1 MSRILIGSSNV
12 YRNYKASNYTHKE
25 YTMVRC
31 MDLENLDAQL
41 TNLEPNETEVV
52 ISVLENVL
60 DKAGK
65 GTPEERENQIDIA
78 IKSYLG
84 IVEDAAQRNPGTSFV
99 LIDPIM
105 RPKLDWYDDMLDTM
119 KKTHK
124 EVFNS
129 MKLLNTSRIDVISIA
144 SQEFEQDGV
153 HLTKAAGRIFVDGI
167 MKGAENIFKAGFI
180 DITED
185 DPTTDSTSN
194 RKLEKRIDRM
204 EADIGERRWNDNLLF
219 ARTREELDMAA
230 NKLKE
235 DRVVMTGLTSSTP
248 PPVDRVQ
255 KNLWLRKLVTET
267 MKKIKPD
274 FNGTI
279 SFINQGKNNGKEIPM
294 VEVKLNSV
302 EAATGLRKA
311 FAEKRKEGDGRSLGR
326 LYVAN
331 SVSLSTRVRIDV
343 MKAIAK
349 KLTVNKDTAHV
360 ASYSSRPILHVKT
373 MRAGS
378 SEVTSRAFTFVDAV
392 IRYGSVLAQED
403 LEEAYKKA
411 GTAFKGQ
418 LEQHFVVLRE
428 GYNPPPSYGGRSG
441 AGGGGGAGATAEPR
455 KRPRTEDPGP
465 GGSSQADKRPKS
477 NK

>member
-65 GTPEERENQIDIA
+65 GTP
-78 IKSYLG
+78 
-84 IVEDAAQRNPGTSFV
+84 
-99 LIDPIM
+99 
-105 RPKLDWYDDMLDTM
+105 
-119 KKTHK
+119 
-124 EVFNS
+124 
-129 MKLLNTSRIDVISIA
+129 
-144 SQEFEQDGV
+144 
-153 HLTKAAGRIFVDGI
+153 
-167 MKGAENIFKAGFI
+167 
-180 DITED
+180 
-185 DPTTDSTSN
+185 
-194 RKLEKRIDRM
+194 
-204 EADIGERRWNDNLLF
+204 
-219 ARTREELDMAA
+219 
-230 NKLKE
+230 
-235 DRVVMTGLTSSTP
+235 
-248 PPVDRVQ
+248 
-255 KNLWLRKLVTET
+255 
-267 MKKIKPD
+267 
-274 FNGTI
+274 
-279 SFINQGKNNGKEIPM
+279 
-294 VEVKLNSV
+294 
-302 EAATGLRKA
+302 
-311 FAEKRKEGDGRSLGR
+311 
-326 LYVAN
+326 
-331 SVSLSTRVRIDV
+331 
-343 MKAIAK
+343 
-349 KLTVNKDTAHV
+349 AHV

-411 GTAFKGQ
+411 GSAFKGQ

-455 KRPRTEDPGP
+455 KRPRTEDPGL

>member
-1 MSRILIGSSNV
+1 
-12 YRNYKASNYTHKE
+12 
-25 YTMVRC
+25 
-31 MDLENLDAQL
+31 
-41 TNLEPNETEVV
+41 
-52 ISVLENVL
+52 
-60 DKAGK
+60 
-65 GTPEERENQIDIA
+65 
-78 IKSYLG
+78 
-84 IVEDAAQRNPGTSFV
+84 
-99 LIDPIM
+99 
-105 RPKLDWYDDMLDTM
+105 
-119 KKTHK
+119 
-124 EVFNS
+124 
-129 MKLLNTSRIDVISIA
+129 
-144 SQEFEQDGV
+144 
-153 HLTKAAGRIFVDGI
+153 
-167 MKGAENIFKAGFI
+167 
-180 DITED
+180 
-185 DPTTDSTSN
+185 
-194 RKLEKRIDRM
+194 
-204 EADIGERRWNDNLLF
+204 
-219 ARTREELDMAA
+219 
-230 NKLKE
+230 
-235 DRVVMTGLTSSTP
+235 
-248 PPVDRVQ
+248 
-255 KNLWLRKLVTET
+255 

-411 GTAFKGQ
+411 GSAFKGQ